1 MYNIQLV
8 RNITRMT
15 RSNPFS
21 DPNLP
26 IWICN
31 RCSMKNSNMRDKCVD
46 CGQGIKDN
54 GTVVI
59 RRSGGRWTNG

>member
-1 MYNIQLV
+1 
-8 RNITRMT
+8 MT